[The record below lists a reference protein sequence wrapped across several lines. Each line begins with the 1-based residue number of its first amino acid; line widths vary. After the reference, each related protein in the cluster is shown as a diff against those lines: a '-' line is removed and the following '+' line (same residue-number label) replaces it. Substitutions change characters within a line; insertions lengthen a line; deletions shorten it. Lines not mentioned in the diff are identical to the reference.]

1 MQSKR
6 SQRIEKVNSISTQE
20 LKTGD
25 ILLYSVSSDVQPD
38 VNAQKKL
45 DKESAAVRKSI
56 KVSSSISDS
65 TRGVFSHAAL
75 FLGFDPIHGNEIM
88 HTGPNGKNSKD
99 ISFNTVKNDCVSMSN
114 GGVYVIRFKQTIDE
128 KKLRQTVSQRKNDK
142 YEILKLPFIMLAA
155 WDRHGFDNK
164 LGVYKYISESSAK
177 KAIAFFNFVGS
188 DKVCSGL
195 TLSVLQEVCSKE
207 LFSNPANELNKMS
220 PNCIYEEAKKHSNEV
235 MIFELVPMDSKFL
248 DENSSHFLLAGL
260 STVTSIMGSKL
271 K

>member
-114 GGVYVIRFKQTIDE
+114 GVF
-128 KKLRQTVSQRKNDK
+128 
-142 YEILKLPFIMLAA
+142 MLL
-155 WDRHGFDNK
+155 GSNK
-164 LGVYKYISESSAK
+164 L
-177 KAIAFFNFVGS
+177 
-188 DKVCSGL
+188 
-195 TLSVLQEVCSKE
+195 
-207 LFSNPANELNKMS
+207 
-220 PNCIYEEAKKHSNEV
+220 
-235 MIFELVPMDSKFL
+235 
-248 DENSSHFLLAGL
+248 
-260 STVTSIMGSKL
+260 
-271 K
+271 